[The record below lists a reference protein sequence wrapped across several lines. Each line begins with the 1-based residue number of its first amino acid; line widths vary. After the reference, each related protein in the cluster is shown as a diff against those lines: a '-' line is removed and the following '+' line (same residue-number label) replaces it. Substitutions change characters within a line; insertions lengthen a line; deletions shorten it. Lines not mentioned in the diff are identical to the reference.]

1 MVHWLIPHGQ
11 ATIGGSLQG
20 RAYVSNHGP
29 NVINCH
35 VRLPLS
41 IAATQ
46 AFEVSNASE
55 DREAFL
61 EAHDPVPSVERRLAH
76 AQSARNTRWRCAR
89 PARIRAATS
98 VETRQP
104 AARYA
109 ATRWCHAPRAAAE
122 ARERDRDERI
132 AAARAA
138 VAVLGAEQLGEPR
151 LLDAHHHVVRD
162 VRVQH
167 RADRDPDSRA
177 PRARRG
183 IAPRMRARRARRR
196 WTRGAAKR
204 SASHAK
210 HGIVTPLGAGEQPDV
225 QEQIARHP
233 EVRRRIAER
242 ERGDRT
248 S

>member
-46 AFEVSNASE
+46 AFEVSNAS
-55 DREAFL
+55 
-61 EAHDPVPSVERRLAH
+61 
-76 AQSARNTRWRCAR
+76 
-89 PARIRAATS
+89 
-98 VETRQP
+98 
-104 AARYA
+104 
-109 ATRWCHAPRAAAE
+109 
-122 ARERDRDERI
+122 RI
-132 AAARAA
+132 A
-138 VAVLGAEQLGEPR
+138 R
-151 LLDAHHHVVRD
+151 LF
-162 VRVQH
+162 
-167 RADRDPDSRA
+167 SR
-177 PRARRG
+177 P
-183 IAPRMRARRARRR
+183 
-196 WTRGAAKR
+196 
-204 SASHAK
+204 AK